1 MGEYEE
7 YQSAEKQAME
17 RTLELLAKGL
27 SRESKEELD
36 YAFISTLASQ
46 YQAGLARVEPIAF
59 NRILRKL
66 NRILRNKKQWGDD

>member
-36 YAFISTLASQ
+36 YA
-46 YQAGLARVEPIAF
+46 GIATY
-59 NRILRKL
+59 LHK
-66 NRILRNKKQWGDD
+66 